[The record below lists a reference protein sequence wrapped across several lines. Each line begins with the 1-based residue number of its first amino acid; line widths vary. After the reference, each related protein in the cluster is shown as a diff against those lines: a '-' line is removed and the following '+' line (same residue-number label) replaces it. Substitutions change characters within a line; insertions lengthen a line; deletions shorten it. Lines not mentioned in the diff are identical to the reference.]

1 MCAISPQ
8 KEERTGSVQQNGGN
22 MEYQIDKEKGIAN
35 IGNLDRLKEVFARA
49 KRGEHLTLGFLGG
62 SITQGSLSSTPKTC
76 YAYRVYEWWC
86 ETFPQ
91 AEFTYLNAGIGGT
104 TSQFGVARAETDLLA
119 GKPDFVII
127 EFSVNDES
135 TEHFME
141 TYEGLVR
148 RVCGAEFSP
157 AVLLVHNVYYHNG
170 GNAQP
175 VHGRVGRHY
184 GLPAV
189 SMQSAIFPEV
199 VSGRIENRAITPDD
213 LHPNDAGHALVASV
227 ITYFLE
233 KVRIGALDAA
243 GQAAERRVTEQ
254 RAAKSPVAEADDRA
268 AEDKA
273 AGLPAPL
280 TANAYEH
287 SVRYRNSYAPDMAGK
302 EQPEL
307 CGFAEDT
314 APQDGITDC
323 FKYGWTA
330 SHVGDAITFH
340 VEGSCIAVQ
349 YRKSVKLPA
358 PVAEVVVDGDTEHA
372 FRLDANFDETWG
384 DKLELDTVMEHGK
397 AGLHEVAIR
406 LVETHE
412 EDAVPFYLVS
422 VIGS

>member
-1 MCAISPQ
+1 
-8 KEERTGSVQQNGGN
+8 
-22 MEYQIDKEKGIAN
+22 MEYQIDREKGIAN
-35 IGNLDRLKEVFARA
+35 VGNLERLKEVFARA
-49 KRGEHLTLGFLGG
+49 ERGERMTLGFLGG
-62 SITQGSLSSTPKTC
+62 SITQGSLSSTPQTC
-76 YAYRVYEWWC
+76 YAYLVYQWWC

-104 TSQFGVARAETDLLA
+104 TSQFGVARAGTDLLA

-148 RVCGAEFSP
+148 KVYGADFSP

-170 GNAQP
+170 GNAQLM
-175 VHGRVGRHY
+175 HGRIGRHY

-227 ITYFLE
+227 ITCFLE
-233 KVRIGALDAA
+233 KALAADTKAGDTGA
-243 GQAAERRVTEQ
+243 
-254 RAAKSPVAEADDRA
+254 
-268 AEDKA
+268 
-273 AGLPAPL
+273 LPAPL

-287 SVRYRNSYAPDMAGK
+287 SMRYRNSYAPDMAGA
-302 EQPEL
+302 EQPKL
-307 CGFAEDT
+307 SGFAED
-314 APQDGITDC
+314 ASPQKDITDC

-330 SHVGDAITFH
+330 SHVGDAITFQ

-358 PVAEVVVDGDTEHA
+358 PVAEVIVDKDTEHT

-384 DKLELDTVMEHGK
+384 DKLELDTVMEHGA
-397 AGLHEVAIR
+397 AGRHEVTIR
-406 LVETHE
+406 LTETHE